1 MRGAPLCSWPWQAA
15 ANPGTLGTVHA
26 AGETVIYVD
35 ADACPVR
42 DEVLAV
48 AERHRE
54 AVVYV
59 TNGGIRPSRHPLA
72 SVVVVD
78 RGPDAA
84 DRWIAERIG
93 PGDVCV
99 TADVPLAAVCVGRG
113 ARALAPDGSP
123 FTERNVGERLA
134 LRDLM
139 SDLRAAD
146 PFRAGGGRPFG
157 TGDRARFKQA
167 LERMLRG

>member
-1 MRGAPLCSWPWQAA
+1 
-15 ANPGTLGTVHA
+15 
-26 AGETVIYVD
+26 VIYVD

-42 DEVLAV
+42 EEVLGV
-48 AERHRE
+48 AERHSE
-54 AVVYV
+54 PVVYV

-72 SVVVVD
+72 SVVVVEQ
-78 RGPDAA
+78 GPDAA

-93 PGDVCV
+93 PDDVCV
-99 TADVPLAAVCVGRG
+99 TADVPLAAACVARG
-113 ARALAPDGSP
+113 ARALAPDGAP
-123 FTERNVGERLA
+123 FTEQNVGERLA
-134 LRDLM
+134 TRDLM

-157 TGDRARFKQA
+157 PADRARFKQA